1 MVEIDMKIKTLTT
14 LSAAS
19 LSLLAL
25 SAIANPVVKSV
36 EFAGMAAPAN
46 SSEKTDIYTKAKMQ
60 VTYGNNKSKSY
71 DLQYRT
77 LMETTGSINN
87 KVIGGLFDQNENTLR
102 DDNGQLASDAPD
114 GNSLM
119 RIPGMQAADRARSH
133 AMALVTQYEYKEL
146 PPTGNTGSFWSKLP
160 ATMSLALI
168 DQNKKNG
175 ALKVTDYNNISFADV
190 NGLWIPCAS
199 SLSPWNTH
207 VGSEE
212 YEPDAKVRG
221 GGSKAT
227 GSDDGTDINSFSEH
241 FFGDKT
247 AANAY
252 HYGLVP
258 EVKVKRDGSTQVV
271 KHYALGRIAR
281 ELAEVMPDNRT
292 VYMGDDGVNTGMF
305 MFVADEKQDLSS
317 GTLYAAKW
325 LQTSDVNGGS
335 AKLDW
340 VKLGAAS
347 DAEIKALVDS
357 GIKFA
362 DIFDVS
368 NTDPGD
374 SSFKKV
380 RTYNGI
386 EWLRLLPRQEKAAA
400 FLETR
405 RYAAY
410 LGATTEFTKM
420 EGVSHNARD
429 RKAYVVISRIESSM
443 KSDAIAPMDDIKLPE
458 NLGGAVYELKM
469 SKSSKDTQGNK
480 IESDFIAKT
489 MTSIPELFGG
499 WNGRDAIGKEIK
511 DAEGNR
517 CVQDSVCGPDNIKFS
532 PVARTLF
539 IGEDTGRRNNN
550 YVWAFNIDTRK
561 LSRILSTPMGAEATG
576 LQIVENA
583 NGFSYIMSNFQHP
596 GEGTSSTYTGDDKLE
611 VLNNLNEKWNDLQ
624 KAAIGYIGTSS
635 GALPALF
642 APEYE
647 HEQH

>member
-1 MVEIDMKIKTLTT
+1 MKIKTLTT

-19 LSLLAL
+19 LSLLTL

-36 EFAGMAAPAN
+36 EFAGMAAPADSN
-46 SSEKTDIYTKAKMQ
+46 EKTDIYTKAKMQ
-60 VTYGNNKSKSY
+60 VTYENNKSKTY
-71 DLQYRT
+71 DLQYRI
-77 LMETTGSINN
+77 LMETTESIND
-87 KVIGGLFDQNENTLR
+87 KLIGGLFDQNENTLR

-168 DQNKKNG
+168 DQNKKTG

-207 VGSEE
+207 LGSEE

-347 DAEIKALVDS
+347 DAEIKALVDG

-374 SSFKKV
+374 SSFKKI

-386 EWLRLLPRQEKAAA
+386 EWLHLKHGQEKAAA

-405 RYAAY
+405 RYSAY

-443 KSDAIAPMDDIKLPE
+443 KSEAFAPMDDIKLPE
-458 NLGGAVYELKM
+458 NLGGAVYELKL
-469 SKSSKDTQGNK
+469 SKNGKDTKGNK

-499 WNGRDAIGKEIK
+499 WNGRDANSKEIK

-517 CVQDSVCGPDNIKFS
+517 CSQDSVCGPDNIKFS
-532 PVARTLF
+532 PVARSLF

-596 GEGTSSTYTGDDKLE
+596 GEGTSSAYTGTDKPE
-611 VLNNLNEKWNDLQ
+611 VLNKLNEKWNDLQ
-624 KAAIGYIGTSS
+624 KAAIGYIGTSN

-642 APEYE
+642 ASEYE